1 LKINSRKIGLISC
14 SGEDL
19 PEGTISRVATRRIL
33 EQRDDTVTIC
43 LPLFLAGGQGERDFA
58 KENPCITVDGCQKRC
73 AAVGV
78 KKYGGV
84 TPRSTIVISDI
95 VRMLKCPKPTSR
107 IKISPS
113 DEELVRNTMRVI
125 DEQIRNVKEGKN

>member
-1 LKINSRKIGLISC
+1 MKITSRKIGLISC

-33 EQRDDTVTIC
+33 EQRDDMVTIC

-58 KENPCITVDGCQKRC
+58 KENPCITVDGCEKKC

-78 KKYGGV
+78 NKYGGV
-84 TPRSTIVISDI
+84 TPRSSIVISEMVKTLKFPKPISKSKI
-95 VRMLKCPKPTSR
+95 VRQDEDLVRKTMSVINER
-107 IKISPS
+107 IK
-113 DEELVRNTMRVI
+113 T
-125 DEQIRNVKEGKN
+125 VKEGND